1 VPVDAVIST
10 DPVAGTSVAL
20 ASAVAY
26 VVSLGPT
33 APGGSNDPTP
43 AVPCD

>member
-1 VPVDAVIST
+1 
-10 DPVAGTSVAL
+10 
-20 ASAVAY
+20 VAY

-43 AVPCD
+43 AVPCDD